1 MRFVR
6 GRARR
11 RRYYRNI
18 PFRRLRDFR
27 LAVIR
32 RDAGLSRQTAAL
44 HDLHAELAAA
54 VAVDAIAG
62 RARRGVALAAEAA
75 REVVPHFLSMGG
87 LYVLSAR
94 GRCPVA
100 GFRWEAW
107 SGQPFAHGRSVFGAA
122 LACFELIQLLSS

>member
-75 REVVPHFLSMGG
+75 REVVAHFLGVVCAWALPGRRISLGG
-87 LYVLSAR
+87 VAWAAVCTR
-94 GRCPVA
+94 EKRFWRCP
-100 GFRWEAW
+100 R
-107 SGQPFAHGRSVFGAA
+107 VF
-122 LACFELIQLLSS
+122 